1 MCGPNAFSARTHAA
15 ANTTAVTAEV
25 EYASDERRLVR
36 RRVFRE
42 ACDLKSSFKIVRRCG
57 SGSLAGWSGGSA
69 GRRMTRRRIVEE
81 TLIPGAKVTDIAR
94 RNGVAANLSHCWHFA
109 DVQGPLCVRSC
120 PWRARNSRFR
130 FTPKSRRNSEVVAGP
145 KRANCG
151 SDSSIRSPRRRWQAA
166 RGEPKCPAF
175 QQS

>member
-15 ANTTAVTAEV
+15 AKTTAVTAEV

-81 TLIPGAKVTDIAR
+81 TLIPGAKVTDVAR
-94 RNGVAANLSHCWHFA
+94 HNGVAANLLHCWHLA
-109 DVQGPLCVRSC
+109 DVEGLLCATSG
-120 PWRARNSRFR
+120 PWRDRDPISALPPEKLTQFGNRGMSEKCQMQTSRF
-130 FTPKSRRNSEVVAGP
+130 GI
-145 KRANCG
+145 
-151 SDSSIRSPRRRWQAA
+151 SDIMMDLHPDD
-166 RGEPKCPAF
+166 
-175 QQS
+175 

>member
-81 TLIPGAKVTDIAR
+81 TLIPGAKVTDVAR
-94 RNGVAANLSHCWHFA
+94 HNGVAANLLHCWHLA
-109 DVQGPLCVRSC
+109 DVEGLLCARSRHSQNMIE
-120 PWRARNSRFR
+120 WLSSFHWILLRDVFFSRL
-130 FTPKSRRNSEVVAGP
+130 
-145 KRANCG
+145 G
-151 SDSSIRSPRRRWQAA
+151 SIHRSAAALLLHCRAA
-166 RGEPKCPAF
+166 RTEASVRGFSTA
-175 QQS
+175 S

>member
-69 GRRMTRRRIVEE
+69 DRRMTRRRIVEE
-81 TLIPGAKVTDIAR
+81 TLIPGAKVTDVAR
-94 RNGVAANLSHCWHFA
+94 HNGVAANLLHCWHLA
-109 DVQGPLCVRSC
+109 DVEGLLCARSG
-120 PWRARNSRFR
+120 R
-130 FTPKSRRNSEVVAGP
+130 SEKTAFDP
-145 KRANCG
+145 KRASAAPLG
-151 SDSSIRSPRRRWQAA
+151 DKIGLERPSPIQRA
-166 RGEPKCPAF
+166 
-175 QQS
+175 